1 MVDYLKVFGAVSNLS
16 LNGYCQLQ
24 GKLDGERLRYKIY
37 NDDFS
42 EYLNLICKEDS
53 VNITIGGNLRKWKF
67 GSKAVLRDLT
77 YYHFVECI
85 ELVAEKIGA
94 TKNEIWS
101 FYTRKIEFGA
111 NLNVGVKYRHI
122 FDTLIA
128 YGKLD
133 RVERGQGQKSLYF
146 EGKKYTVKFYSK
158 VEDVYTQRKLSN
170 KVGEILSQKG
180 MSLRVELVVKSK
192 SAMSY
197 KDKINTLGDIRDNFN
212 YILYNVWLKIFDKVE
227 VANTLSVTKEL
238 SPKGMTFTEIKE
250 YMMHSFIKGKGL
262 VKSLDI
268 LKQYSKYNKPNEKK
282 ELIRIFESYQTND
295 DDYYFDAIKKIAKRK
310 ADTMAK
316 TV

>member
-1 MVDYLKVFGAVSNLS
+1 MVDYFKVFGAVSNLS

-53 VNITIGGNLRKWKF
+53 VNIIIGGNLRKWKF
-67 GSKAVLRDLT
+67 GSKAVLRDLN
-77 YYHFVECI
+77 YYDFVECI
-85 ELVAEKIGA
+85 ELVAKKIGA
-94 TKNEIWS
+94 TKNEIWC

-111 NLNVGVKYRHI
+111 NLNVGVKYRNI
-122 FDTLIA
+122 FDAIIA
-128 YGKLD
+128 YGKLK
-133 RVERGQGQKSLYF
+133 RRERGLGSLDF
-146 EGKKYTVKFYSK
+146 EASKYKVKFYSK
-158 VEDVYTQRKLSN
+158 VEEVYTQRKLSN

-197 KDKINTLGDIRDNFN
+197 KDKINTLGDIRHNFN
-212 YILYNVWLKIFDKVE
+212 YIIYNVWLKIFDKVE

-250 YMMHSFIKGKGL
+250 YMMHCFIKGKGL

-282 ELIRIFESYQTND
+282 ELIRIFESCQTND
-295 DDYYFDAIKKIAKRK
+295 YDDYFEVIKKIAKRK

-316 TV
+316 KV